1 MLAAAICIGM
11 LTLRQSSE
19 WAVTDMLLQAIFLS
33 FIVLSSLLASLLVA
47 LPVFIF
53 DRFLVAGF
61 RNVIFFVVV
70 VNVAALSG
78 KVAYLNCYVDNSE
91 MNSNIVIFAM
101 AVLIGRFS
109 TVALQRCLDK
119 SHTQAA
125 STGLNRSE

>member
-1 MLAAAICIGM
+1 
-11 LTLRQSSE
+11 
-19 WAVTDMLLQAIFLS
+19 MLLQAIFLS

-53 DRFLVAGF
+53 DRFLIAGF

-78 KVAYLNCYVDNSE
+78 KVAYLNCYVDNSQ

-119 SHTQAA
+119 SHTEAT